1 MPISSNK
8 IQGSREKEIR
18 TEQRRAGQGK
28 ARQGRA
34 EREQGREGREEM
46 KFLGVSFD
54 RQGAPCMAVC
64 GPSMDLS
71 EPWGQL
77 DDGTCDMAWIDY
89 LNPK

>member
-18 TEQRRAGQGK
+18 TEQRRTGQVK

-34 EREQGREGREEM
+34 EREEGREGREEM
-46 KFLGVSFD
+46 KFLGVSFT
-54 RQGAPCMAVC
+54 RCTLHNAVC

-77 DDGTCDMAWIDY
+77 DDGTCDKAWIDY